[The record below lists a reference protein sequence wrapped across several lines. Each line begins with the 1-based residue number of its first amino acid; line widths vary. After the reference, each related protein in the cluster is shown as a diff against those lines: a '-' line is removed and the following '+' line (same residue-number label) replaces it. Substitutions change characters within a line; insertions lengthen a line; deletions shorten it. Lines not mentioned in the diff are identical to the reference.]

1 MEKKKLKILKIVALM
16 MMIILS
22 STMFFGCKK
31 QEKSSY
37 KLSII
42 VPIYNS
48 QDYLSTAID
57 SLINQTYKNI
67 EIVCVNDGSNDG
79 SLDMLNQYKEKD
91 NRVVVVDKPN
101 GGVSSARNEGIKAS
115 TGDYITFVDSD
126 DYIDLDAYEN
136 CINKIK
142 ENNADILAFGFKF
155 EPSQRDGTN
164 VSDKVYDKWECIEN
178 EFVDNGTVWNKIF
191 SRSIIVDNNIWF
203 AEDVKYG
210 EDDLFIKMVAPHANI
225 IAGHA
230 KPYYHYVYRETSAE
244 NSYGN
249 EKRLVSAVNRVQAF
263 VDDYTKNQYTD
274 EYDWVL
280 SECLRITYDRINT
293 GLDDDSKKK
302 MYSEQVLK
310 VLDEQLLPLMDSVP
324 EQAQDNLDQ
333 LRAYANM

>member
-1 MEKKKLKILKIVALM
+1 MEKKKLKIFKIVALV
-16 MMIILS
+16 MIMILS
-22 STMFFGCKK
+22 STMLFACKK
-31 QEKSSY
+31 QEKASY

-48 QDYLSTAID
+48 QDYLSAAID

-79 SLDMLNQYKEKD
+79 SLDILNKYKEKD
-91 NRVVVVDKPN
+91 SRVVVVDKPN

-115 TGDYITFVDSD
+115 TGDYITFIDSD

-136 CINKIK
+136 CLNRIK
-142 ENNADILAFGFKF
+142 ESNADILAFGFKF
-155 EPSQRDGTN
+155 EPSQKNGTN
-164 VSDKVYDKWECIEN
+164 VSNKVYDKWECIEN
-178 EFVDNGTVWNKIF
+178 EFADNCTVWDKIF

-203 AEDVKYG
+203 DENVKYG
-210 EDDLFIKMVAPHANI
+210 EDDLFIKMVAPHANTI
-225 IAGHA
+225 VGYD

-244 NSYGN
+244 NSYKI
-249 EKRLVSAVNRVQAF
+249 EKKLVSSVNRVQAF
-263 VDDYTKNQYTD
+263 IDDYTKNQYTN
-274 EYDWVL
+274 EYNWVL
-280 SECLRITYDRINT
+280 SECLKMTYDKINT

-310 VLDEQLLPLMDSVP
+310 IFDEQLLPLIDSVP
-324 EQAQDNLDQ
+324 EQEQNMLDQ